1 MWKKHSITLIAIFG
15 ALTALLAAQLGT
27 SQPPLP
33 QITIDS
39 VRQAEGDS
47 GTTPFVFTVTR
58 DDATHVST
66 VDYEVVHGPNS
77 TNDLDLTLTNGT
89 VTFAVGELIQTITVL
104 VNGDTDLEPH
114 EFFYVVLSNPTNAT
128 LANTQATGTI
138 VNDDGTA
145 GILVTPPFLTV
156 TEGGPAETYTIGLW
170 TQPSADVTINI
181 TPDARCAVSP
191 TSITL
196 TTTDFE
202 RSGPIAVTGVDD
214 TIAQPTQ
221 TCIISY
227 TLTSADTAYDG
238 LTVPVTAVIV
248 LDNDAPG
255 ASARVNI
262 DPQTVVIQ
270 EGGITSSVNV
280 SLSAAPTGEV
290 IIGFNPELECFTYP
304 STIILNASNYD
315 IGEDIRIT
323 AVDDTRVEGV
333 HACSVSLTVSSTD
346 TRYNN
351 IFTAP
356 FWAIIIDND
365 GPWAS
370 FTPGPLQP
378 GQYTPMPIVTYPPTF
393 TPMPTSTPTATPVPL
408 IGVVSNEVSRLAM
421 RSGPYLYA
429 TLLGGIDAGETYPII
444 AQNSDEGAGIVWY
457 LVQTEHVT
465 GWVSGRYMT
474 FNQPPNYPYR
484 GSIFD
489 EIDNA
494 PETGVTVT
502 TLTLNDLRRR
512 PSGRTAALGQI
523 PAQSTVALLGRTRQ
537 SGMDFWYHVRYE
549 GQTGWIPAYGIVNG
563 NIQDVPIR

>member
-47 GTTPFVFTVTR
+47 GTTPFVFTLTR
-58 DDATHVST
+58 DDATDVST
-66 VDYEVVHGPNS
+66 VDYEVVHDPNS
-77 TNDLDLTLTNGT
+77 TNPQDLTLTNGT

-104 VNGDTDLEPH
+104 VNGDTDPEPH
-114 EFFYVVLSNPTNAT
+114 EFFYVVLSNPVNAT
-128 LANTQATGTI
+128 LANTQGTGTI
-138 VNDDGTA
+138 LNDDG
-145 GILVTPPFLTV
+145 GYGLLFDPFMLIV
-156 TEGGPAETYTIGLW
+156 QEGGPSQSYNIILRRE
-170 TQPSADVTINI
+170 PSAPITVNI
-181 TPDARCAVSP
+181 VPDAQCIVNP

-196 TTTDFE
+196 DSTNFDRSPAISVTAVDDTVVENTHQCRISHTVTTTD
-202 RSGPIAVTGVDD
+202 PN
-214 TIAQPTQ
+214 
-221 TCIISY
+221 
-227 TLTSADTAYDG
+227 YDG
-238 LTVPVTAVIV
+238 LPVQVHTVTVQ
-248 LDNDAPG
+248 DNDAPG

-280 SLSAAPTGEV
+280 SLSTAPTGEV

-304 STIILNASNYD
+304 STIILNASNYQA
-315 IGEDIRIT
+315 GEDIRIT

-333 HACSVSLTVSSTD
+333 HTCSVSLTVSSTD

-351 IFTAP
+351 AITAP

-537 SGMDFWYHVRYE
+537 SGMDFWYQVRYE